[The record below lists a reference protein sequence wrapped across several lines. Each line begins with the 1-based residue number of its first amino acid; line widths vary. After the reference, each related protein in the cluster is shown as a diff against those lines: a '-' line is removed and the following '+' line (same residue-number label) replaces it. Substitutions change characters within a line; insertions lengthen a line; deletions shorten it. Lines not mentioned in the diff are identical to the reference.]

1 MRFTEI
7 ELQCE
12 DILWF
17 AIDVNGHIM
26 AFTSGGAGCVP
37 EFVCGNKENT
47 YSLQDYFLDE
57 YMPDLKLEEKGLFC
71 YDVNYDD
78 NYGNTYIK
86 TSTPES
92 PINFND
98 LPDKIKEL
106 LKLNTLDLNANTSDT
121 IEVKHAY

>member
-37 EFVCGNKENT
+37 EFVCSNKENT

-57 YMPDLKLEEKGLFC
+57 YMPDLELEEKGLFC

-78 NYGNTYIK
+78 NYGNTYSK
-86 TSTPES
+86 TTTPES

>member
-1 MRFTEI
+1 
-7 ELQCE
+7 
-12 DILWF
+12 
-17 AIDVNGHIM
+17 
-26 AFTSGGAGCVP
+26 
-37 EFVCGNKENT
+37 
-47 YSLQDYFLDE
+47 
-57 YMPDLKLEEKGLFC
+57 MPDLELEEKGLFC

-86 TSTPES
+86 TSTSES

-106 LKLNTLDLNANTSDT
+106 LKLNTLDLNAKTYDT

>member
-1 MRFTEI
+1 MY
-7 ELQCE
+7 LN
-12 DILWF
+12 L
-17 AIDVNGHIM
+17 
-26 AFTSGGAGCVP
+26 
-37 EFVCGNKENT
+37 CGNKENT

-57 YMPDLKLEEKGLFC
+57 YMPDLNLEEKGLFF

-78 NYGNTYIK
+78 NYGITYSK